1 MMNIFASIAKTLPRL
16 SAGINRV
23 CWVTAGAFMLAM
35 LAAVGL
41 QVVARYVF
49 FSPPSWTEEL
59 ARYCMIWGG
68 YLGATVSFYRR
79 EDPVLMGRK
88 RVDPVLMGRKRVD
101 AGPLSIFYLL
111 VRNGAV
117 ALFLV
122 PIVYWS
128 PVIIRHHM
136 SRETESM
143 ELISGY
149 VMLIIPVFAVIVL
162 VHVVARVVEALA
174 NRYAGT

>member
-1 MMNIFASIAKTLPRL
+1 MKRFFALITEGLPRL
-16 SAGINRV
+16 SAGINRI
-23 CWVTAGAFMLAM
+23 CWVTAGAFVLAM

-41 QVVARYVF
+41 QVIARYIF

-59 ARYCMIWGG
+59 ARYCMIWAG

-88 RVDPVLMGRKRVD
+88 RV
-101 AGPLSIFYLL
+101 GPGSLSVFFLL
-111 VRNGAV
+111 VRNTAV
-117 ALFLV
+117 VLFMV

-149 VMLIIPVFAVIVL
+149 VMLIVPVFAVIIL
-162 VHVVARVVEALA
+162 VHVLARVIEALA
-174 NRYAGT
+174 KRYTGA